1 MTAHQLPDD
10 EAAAPVLVVDD
21 DQAIRT
27 LFVSVLRAAGV
38 RAIAVAT
45 GDEAL
50 AVLDRRKIAA
60 LLLDSNLPDTS
71 GARLLQILRERE
83 DSRTLPVIVVTDES
97 DIDHRVTAL
106 EAGADDY
113 LTKPI
118 HVQELVARVRA
129 QLRGQA
135 EWLSVLGTR
144 MRERNQ
150 VLSALTRGRP
160 SHSPSETAEL
170 ICSRLAQLP
179 GLDGAGVYAFIGD
192 GAIIPL
198 ALHGAFGPQIRVG
211 RPLPA
216 ALATRLRERATSG
229 PWSER
234 ASPTVGD
241 TMSSANPTG
250 SRGETAWAPLRSR
263 GDLLGLLA
271 VTGSESTGD
280 VFGRSLSLAIDVSAV
295 AAALLAP
302 SLESWSQSE
311 TLRSVIRQVIDQRTF
326 ATVFQP
332 IVELDTM
339 RVIGHEALTRFH
351 DGTSPELRFAE
362 AAEVGLGVSLET
374 ATISNALEALRSVS
388 DVGMVSVNVS
398 PLVLVAC
405 PDLGD
410 ILARADRPVV
420 LELTEHDRI
429 DDYPRVRQAVDALG
443 PQVRLSVDDA
453 GSGYACLTHVL
464 ALRPAFTKL
473 DRGWV
478 HGIATDPVRQAL
490 VAGLQHF
497 AHRSGCRLIAEGVET
512 PEQLE
517 TLRDLGVTFGQGFL
531 LGAPKPAP
539 GHPLVEPALE
549 TANH

>member
-1 MTAHQLPDD
+1 LTAHRLPDS
-10 EAAAPVLVVDD
+10 EAIAPVLVVDD

-50 AVLDRRKIAA
+50 TVLEQRKVSAI
-60 LLLDSNLPDTS
+60 LLDSSLPDDV
-71 GARLLQILRERE
+71 GRRLLHIVRSR
-83 DSRTLPVIVVTDES
+83 DDTRTLPVIMVTDER

-106 EAGADDY
+106 ESGADDY
-113 LTKPI
+113 LTKPV

-135 EWLSVLGTR
+135 EWLGVLATR
-144 MRERNQ
+144 MRERTQ
-150 VLSALTRGRP
+150 VIGALTRGRP
-160 SHSPSETAEL
+160 SHSPSETAEMV
-170 ICSRLAQLP
+170 CSHLAQLP
-179 GLDGAGVYAFIGD
+179 GLDGVAIFAFIGD
-192 GAIIPL
+192 GAVIPL
-198 ALHGAFGPQIRVG
+198 AFHGAYAPQIRIG

-216 ALATRLRERATSG
+216 ALATRLRQRASAG
-229 PWSER
+229 PWSEQ
-234 ASPTVGD
+234 AAPAAGG
-241 TMSSANPTG
+241 TMTSIHPEG

-271 VTGSESTGD
+271 VTGSAASGD

-302 SLESWSQSE
+302 SLESWSLTE
-311 TLRSVIRQVIDQRTF
+311 TLRASITQVLEQRAF
-326 ATVFQP
+326 STVLQP
-332 IVELDTM
+332 IVELDSM
-339 RVIGHEALTRFH
+339 NIVGHEALTRFH

-362 AAEVGLGVSLET
+362 AAEVGLGV
-374 ATISNALEALRSVS
+374 ALEVAAVTQALRVVQSLPA
-388 DVGMVSVNVS
+388 VGHISVNVS
-398 PLVLVAC
+398 PFVLVAC
-405 PDLGD
+405 PDLAD
-410 ILARADRPVV
+410 ILAGADRPVV

-443 PQVRLSVDDA
+443 PDVRLSVDDA

-464 ALRPAFTKL
+464 ALRPAYMKL

-478 HGIATDPVRQAL
+478 QGIEADPVRQAL

-497 AHRSGCRLIAEGVET
+497 AHRTGCRLIAEGIET
-512 PEQLE
+512 AAQFE
-517 TLRDLGVTFGQGFL
+517 TLRGLDVEYGQGYL
-531 LGAPKPAP
+531 LGAPQPVP
-539 GHPLVEPALE
+539 GDQFAESASR
-549 TANH
+549 

>member
-1 MTAHQLPDD
+1 M
-10 EAAAPVLVVDD
+10 VDD

-38 RAIAVAT
+38 RAIAVET

-50 AVLDRRKIAA
+50 AVLDQRKVAA
-60 LLLDSNLPDTS
+60 MLLDSSLPDET
-71 GARLLQILRERE
+71 GGRLLSIVRSRE
-83 DSRTLPVIVVTDES
+83 DSRTLPVIMVTDER

-113 LTKPI
+113 LTKPV

-135 EWLSVLGTR
+135 EWLGVLATR

-150 VLSALTRGRP
+150 IIGALTKGRP
-160 SHSPSETAEL
+160 SHSPSETAEM
-170 ICSRLAQLP
+170 ICSHLAQLP
-179 GLDGAGVYAFIGD
+179 GLDGVGVFAFIGD
-192 GAIIPL
+192 GAVIPL
-198 ALHGAFGPQIRVG
+198 ATTGSYAPQIRDG

-216 ALATRLRERATSG
+216 TLATRLRKHAATG

-234 ASPTVGD
+234 ATPAAGG
-241 TMSSANPTG
+241 TMTSIHPEG

-271 VTGSESTGD
+271 VTGSDASGD

-302 SLESWSQSE
+302 SLESWSLSE
-311 TLRSVIRQVIDQRTF
+311 TLRSGITQVLDQRAF
-326 ATVFQP
+326 STVLQP

-339 RVIGHEALTRFH
+339 KIIGHEALTRFH

-362 AAEVGLGVSLET
+362 AAEVGLGVSLEV
-374 ATISNALEALRSVS
+374 ATISHALRSVQ
-388 DVGMVSVNVS
+388 GLPNIGHISVNVS

-405 PDLGD
+405 PDLGE
-410 ILARADRPVV
+410 ILAAADRPVV

-429 DDYPRVRQAVDALG
+429 DDYPRVREAVDALG
-443 PQVRLSVDDA
+443 PAVRLSVDDA

-464 ALRPAFTKL
+464 ALRPAYMKL

-478 HGIATDPVRQAL
+478 RGIEADPVRQAL

-497 AHRSGCRLIAEGVET
+497 AQRTGCRLIAEGIET
-512 PEQLE
+512 AAQLD
-517 TLRDLGVTFGQGFL
+517 TLRGLDVEYGQGFL
-531 LGAPKPAP
+531 LGAPQPAP
-539 GHPLVEPALE
+539 GEHEVEYA
-549 TANH
+549 AH

>member
-1 MTAHQLPDD
+1 MTAHWLPDD

-50 AVLDRRKIAA
+50 AVLEQRKIAA
-60 LLLDSNLPDTS
+60 LLLDSNLPDAS
-71 GARLLQILRERE
+71 GANLLQILRERE

-106 EAGADDY
+106 ESGADDY

-135 EWLSVLGTR
+135 EWLSVLGKR

-160 SHSPSETAEL
+160 SHSPSETAEM

-179 GLDGAGVYAFIGD
+179 GLDGSGVYAFIGD

-198 ALHGAFGPQIRVG
+198 ALHGTYAPQIRIG

-216 ALATRLRERATSG
+216 SLATRLRDRAGTG

-234 ASPTVGD
+234 ATPAVGG
-241 TMSSANPTG
+241 TMPSAHPVG
-250 SRGETAWAPLRSR
+250 SHGETAWAPLRSR

-271 VTGSESTGD
+271 VTGSDSTGD

-302 SLESWSQSE
+302 SLQSWSQTE
-311 TLRSVIRQVIDQRTF
+311 TLRSAIRQIIDQHTF
-326 ATVFQP
+326 STVFQP

-362 AAEVGLGVSLET
+362 AAEVGLGVALEV
-374 ATISNALEALRSVS
+374 ATITNALTALRALPE
-388 DVGMVSVNVS
+388 VGMISVNVS

-410 ILARADRPVV
+410 ILSLADRPVV

-497 AHRSGCRLIAEGVET
+497 AQRSGCRLIAEGIET
-512 PEQLE
+512 AEQLD
-517 TLRDLGVTFGQGFL
+517 TLRGLGVAFGQGFL
-531 LGAPKPAP
+531 LGAPKPAQ
-539 GHPLVEPALE
+539 GEHLVESALS
-549 TANH
+549 

>member
-1 MTAHQLPDD
+1 MTAHQLPDE
-10 EAAAPVLVVDD
+10 EATAPVLVVDD

-27 LFVSVLRAAGV
+27 LFVSVLRAAGI

-45 GDEAL
+45 GDDAL
-50 AVLDRRKIAA
+50 AVLDQRKIAA
-60 LLLDSNLPDTS
+60 MLLDSNLPDAS
-71 GARLLQILRERE
+71 GAQLLQTLRQR
-83 DSRTLPVIVVTDES
+83 DDARTLPVIVVTDES
-97 DIDHRVTAL
+97 DLDHRVTAL

-135 EWLSVLGTR
+135 EWLSMLGDR
-144 MRERNQ
+144 MRERNHI
-150 VLSALTRGRP
+150 LSTLTRGRP

-170 ICSRLAQLP
+170 ICSRLGQLP
-179 GLDGAGVYAFIGD
+179 GLDGVGVYAFIGD

-198 ALHGAFGPQIRVG
+198 ALHGSYAPQIRIG

-216 ALATRLRERATSG
+216 AVATRLRDRAATG

-234 ASPTVGD
+234 ATPAVGG
-241 TMSSANPTG
+241 TMPSVHPVG
-250 SRGETAWAPLRSR
+250 SHGETAWAPLRSR

-271 VTGSESTGD
+271 VTGSDSTGD

-311 TLRSVIRQVIDQRTF
+311 TLRSAIRQVLDQR
-326 ATVFQP
+326 AYSSVFQP
-332 IVELDTM
+332 IVDLDTM

-362 AAEVGLGVSLET
+362 AAEVGLGVALEV
-374 ATISNALEALRSVS
+374 ATISSALDALHTMP
-388 DVGMVSVNVS
+388 DVGMISVNVS

-410 ILARADRPVV
+410 ILATADRPVV

-473 DRGWV
+473 DRTWV
-478 HGIATDPVRQAL
+478 DGIATDPVRQAL

-497 AHRSGCRLIAEGVET
+497 AQRAGCRLIAEGVET
-512 PEQLE
+512 AEQLD
-517 TLRDLGVTFGQGFL
+517 TLRGLGVSFGQGYL
-531 LGAPKPAP
+531 LGAPQPAP
-539 GHPLVEPALE
+539 GERLVE
-549 TANH
+549 TAFH

>member
-1 MTAHQLPDD
+1 
-10 EAAAPVLVVDD
+10 VLVVDD

-38 RAIAVAT
+38 RAIAVET

-50 AVLDRRKIAA
+50 AVLDQRKVAA
-60 LLLDSNLPDTS
+60 VLLDSSLPDET
-71 GARLLQILRERE
+71 GRRLLAILRSRD
-83 DSRTLPVIVVTDES
+83 DSRTLPVIVVTDER

-113 LTKPI
+113 LTKPV

-135 EWLSVLGTR
+135 EWLGVLATR

-150 VLSALTRGRP
+150 VVTALTKGRP
-160 SHSPSETAEL
+160 SHSPSETAGM
-170 ICSRLAQLP
+170 ICSHLAQLP
-179 GLDGAGVYAFIGD
+179 GLDGVGVFAFIGD
-192 GAIIPL
+192 GAVIPL
-198 ALHGAFGPQIRVG
+198 ATAGSYAPQIRAG

-216 ALATRLRERATSG
+216 TLATRMREHAASG

-234 ASPTVGD
+234 AAPAAGA
-241 TMSSANPTG
+241 TMTSVHPEG

-271 VTGSESTGD
+271 VTGSDAAGD

-302 SLESWSQSE
+302 SLESWSLSE
-311 TLRSVIRQVIDQRTF
+311 TLRAGITQVLDQRAF
-326 ATVFQP
+326 STVLQP
-332 IVELDTM
+332 IVELDSM
-339 RVIGHEALTRFH
+339 KIIGHEALTRFH

-362 AAEVGLGVSLET
+362 AAEVGLGVALEV
-374 ATISNALEALRSVS
+374 ATIRHALRAVQ
-388 DVGMVSVNVS
+388 GLPTIGHISVNVS

-410 ILARADRPVV
+410 ILDTADRPVV

-429 DDYPRVRQAVDALG
+429 DDYPRVREAVDALG
-443 PQVRLSVDDA
+443 PAVRLSVDDA

-464 ALRPAFTKL
+464 ALRPTYMKL

-478 HGIATDPVRQAL
+478 RGIEADPVRQAL

-497 AHRSGCRLIAEGVET
+497 AQRTGCRLIAEGIET
-512 PEQLE
+512 SAQLE
-517 TLRDLGVTFGQGFL
+517 TLLGLDVEYGQGFL
-531 LGAPKPAP
+531 LGAPRPAP
-539 GHPLVEPALE
+539 GEHLIEYA
-549 TANH
+549 AH